1 MEDFHNHGWKES
13 TKGQLSK
20 GFSFHPNLSKWLLEY
35 TNIPENVEVKIQEL
49 TCGEASCPTAETLF
63 IWFDKDSSA
72 MNQFRISRKKEQI
85 SKMDVK
91 LSWDR
96 KKNLT

>member
-1 MEDFHNHGWKES
+1 MAEHHDHGWNET
-13 TKGQLSK
+13 TKGKLST

-35 TNIPENVEVKIQEL
+35 TNIPDNVEIKVQEL
-49 TCGEASCPTAETLF
+49 SCGDVNCPTAETLF
-63 IWFDKDSSA
+63 VWSENDKSE

-96 KKNLT
+96 RKNLT